1 MSKTLLYVIAILLLY
16 FFVIRA
22 VNKKEDLYN
31 VEENLEYAEE
41 NKTVISKTENPNVT
55 VG

>member
-16 FFVIRA
+16 FFVIRN
-22 VNKKEDLYN
+22 VNKGKNLYD
-31 VEENLEYAEE
+31 VEENMKYSEE
-41 NKTVISKTENPNVT
+41 NKTVISKTENPNVA